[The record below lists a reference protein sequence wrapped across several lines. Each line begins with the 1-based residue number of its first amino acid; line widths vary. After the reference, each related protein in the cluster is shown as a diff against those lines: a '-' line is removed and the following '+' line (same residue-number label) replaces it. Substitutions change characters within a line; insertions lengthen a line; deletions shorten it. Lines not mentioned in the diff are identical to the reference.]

1 MQGDKHNGTGS
12 RCYVYAAL
20 GVNTTKRLPGWRS
33 DIKRLP
39 HVRPCA
45 GCRCRHTSIGSGTL
59 TETTLDPKLR
69 ELVILRVSQR
79 CKGRYAWVQHAA
91 IAKTVD
97 VSDAQIAA
105 LERSEIPLDLFNVR
119 ERVTFAFADE
129 VVDRAFATEDTF
141 AAMRRMF
148 SPCELLELLL
158 LVGYFR
164 MICGVMTTMA
174 VEVESPFGGKV
185 LDLVRKTAG
194 GKEAPRR
201 PSAGKPVGVPLA
213 MIESDSAPRITR

>member
-1 MQGDKHNGTGS
+1 MFAHAPAVG
-12 RCYVYAAL
+12 AATL
-20 GVNTTKRLPGWRS
+20 RLV
-33 DIKRLP
+33 L
-39 HVRPCA
+39 A
-45 GCRCRHTSIGSGTL
+45 LL

-91 IAKTVD
+91 IAKTG
-97 VSDAQIAA
+97 DAQIAA
-105 LERSEIPLDLFNVR
+105 FERSEIPLDLFNVR

-164 MICGVMTTMA
+164 MFCGVMTTMA

-194 GKEAPRR
+194 GKEATRR